1 MSENARTRWQAR
13 YEKSRVREVDFTTLS
28 GLELEPA
35 YGTDDSEWPGEFPF
49 TRGLYPTGY
58 RGRSWTIR
66 QFAGFG
72 NAQQTNERYRMILGR
87 GGGGLSVAF
96 DMPTLMG
103 RDSDDP
109 KSLGEVGHC
118 GVAIDSAADMEVL
131 FDGIDLGD
139 VTTSM
144 TISGPAVPVF
154 CMMIVAAER
163 AGVDTGKLNG
173 TLQTDIFK
181 EYIAQKEWIFGPEPH
196 LRLIGDL
203 MEYCAEKIPAYKPL
217 SVSGYHIRE
226 AGSTAAQELA
236 FTLADG
242 FGYVELGLSR
252 GLDVDVFAPGL
263 SFFFDAHVDFFEEI
277 AKFRAA
283 RRIWARWMRDVY
295 GATTDKAQ
303 WLRFHTQTAGVS
315 LTAQQP
321 YNNVVRTGIEALS
334 AVLGG
339 TNSLHTNAL
348 DETLALPSEQAAE
361 IALRTQ
367 QVIMEET
374 GVVNVADPLGGSWYV
389 EALTDRIEAEAN
401 AIFDQI
407 LAMGGSTAHLRPA
420 RADRRGRRSRRVAR
434 SPAGSCAAS
443 RTAGSCP
450 RSPRRR
456 SSTRSSLEKGEKRIV
471 GVNCH
476 TESVTHDLEI
486 LRVSHEVEVEQV
498 RVLAARRQAARRRG
512 RDGGAG
518 RMVDGGARR
527 REHDRADARRGAR
540 RGDARRDLRRAAGRV
555 GRVPR
560 TGPVLSRRRR
570 SLGLAHDAAAVLP
583 PGRDRPVRPQ
593 APAPQPA
600 AGGTRGRRPAAGGS
614 SYAVEVTEENFQAT
628 IESSMTA
635 PVLLVFYSPTRMPES
650 QQLADDLVDAVD
662 GVRGPV
668 PGRPGRHR
676 RRAGD
681 RAGDADPVDPA
692 GGRGPRRPSG
702 AADPGRAAARRAA
715 LRADHQVMQ
724 QLTAQ
729 GMTGRHQ
736 PRVGRPSTPTAT
748 ASPTSTRATPPPRT
762 RSATV
767 TSTARSR
774 STRSSSTPTPPTPR
788 PPPAWRWPRSCSA
801 PRASTSTPP
810 GAAAAANP
818 DDVDAQTMVADLDM
832 LGGHVEDAFNRLIEL
847 VRRTSGDDRNQAR
860 EHLLGL
866 FGAVG
871 NDDPRV
877 LKGRQSLASALF

>member
-1 MSENARTRWQAR
+1 MSENARARWQRR
-13 YEKSRVREVDFTTLS
+13 YESARVRDADFTTLS
-28 GLELEPA
+28 GVELAPA

-58 RGRSWTIR
+58 RGRTWTIR

-109 KSLGEVGHC
+109 KALGEVGHC
-118 GVAIDSAADMEVL
+118 GVAIDSVADMEVL
-131 FDGIDLGD
+131 CAGIDPGD
-139 VTTSM
+139 GATSR

-154 CMMIVAAER
+154 CMMLVAAER
-163 AGVDTGKLNG
+163 AGVDTRTLNG

-181 EYIAQKEWIFGPEPH
+181 EYIAQKEWLFEPEPH
-196 LRLIGDL
+196 LKLIGDL
-203 MEYCAEKIPAYKPL
+203 MEYCAANIPAYKPL

-295 GATTDKAQ
+295 GATSEKAQ

-389 EALTDRIEAEAN
+389 EALTDRIEAEAT
-401 AIFDQI
+401 AIFDRI
-407 LAMGGSTAHLRPA
+407 LAMGGSTLTSDQPERIAEAVRGGEWLVTRGLLRGIEEGWFMSEIA
-420 RADRRGRRSRRVAR
+420 EAAFQYQVA
-434 SPAGSCAAS
+434 
-443 RTAGSCP
+443 
-450 RSPRRR
+450 
-456 SSTRSSLEKGEKRIV
+456 LEKRDKRIV

-476 TESVTHDLEI
+476 EESVTHELEI

-498 RVLAARRQAARRRG
+498 RTLTARRTARDDAAVR
-512 RDGGAG
+512 AALT
-518 RMVDGGARR
+518 RMVDAA
-527 REHDRADARRGAR
+527 RADENLIEPML
-540 RGDARRDLRRAAGRV
+540 DACRAEA
-555 GRVPR
+555 
-560 TGPVLSRRRR
+560 T
-570 SLGLAHDAAAVLP
+570 LGEICD
-583 PGRDRPVRPQ
+583 
-593 APAPQPA
+593 
-600 AGGTRGRRPAAGGS
+600 
-614 SYAVEVTEENFQAT
+614 
-628 IESSMTA
+628 
-635 PVLLVFYSPTRMPES
+635 
-650 QQLADDLVDAVD
+650 
-662 GVRGPV
+662 
-668 PGRPGRHR
+668 
-676 RRAGD
+676 
-681 RAGDADPVDPA
+681 
-692 GGRGPRRPSG
+692 
-702 AADPGRAAARRAA
+702 A
-715 LRADHQVMQ
+715 LRAEW
-724 QLTAQ
+724 
-729 GMTGRHQ
+729 GEYRE
-736 PRVGRPSTPTAT
+736 P
-748 ASPTSTRATPPPRT
+748 
-762 RSATV
+762 
-767 TSTARSR
+767 AR
-774 STRSSSTPTPPTPR
+774 
-788 PPPAWRWPRSCSA
+788 
-801 PRASTSTPP
+801 
-810 GAAAAANP
+810 
-818 DDVDAQTMVADLDM
+818 
-832 LGGHVEDAFNRLIEL
+832 F
-847 VRRTSGDDRNQAR
+847 
-860 EHLLGL
+860 
-866 FGAVG
+866 
-871 NDDPRV
+871 
-877 LKGRQSLASALF
+877 

>member
-1 MSENARTRWQAR
+1 MTENARTRWQSR
-13 YEKSRVREVDFTTLS
+13 YESSRVREADFTTLS
-28 GLELEPA
+28 GVEVEPA

-58 RGRSWTIR
+58 RGRTWTIR

-72 NAQQTNERYRMILGR
+72 NAQQTNERYQMILGR

-109 KSLGEVGHC
+109 KALGEVGHC
-118 GVAIDSAADMEVL
+118 GVAIDSVADMEVL
-131 FDGIDLGD
+131 FDGIDLSQ

-154 CMMIVAAER
+154 CMMLVAAER

-181 EYIAQKEWIFGPEPH
+181 EYIAQKEWLFGPEPH

-203 MEYCAEKIPAYKPL
+203 MEHCAEKIPAYKPL

-283 RRIWARWMRDVY
+283 RRIWARWLRDVY
-295 GATTDKAQ
+295 GAQTEKAQ
-303 WLRFHTQTAGVS
+303 WMRFHTQTAGVS

-389 EALTDRIEAEAN
+389 EALTDKIEAEAN
-401 AIFDQI
+401 AIFDKI
-407 LAMGGSTAHLRPA
+407 LAMGGSTLTHDDVEGLAA
-420 RADRRGRRSRRVAR
+420 SARRGENPVTQGLLRGIEDGWFMSEIAEAAFQYQVA
-434 SPAGSCAAS
+434 
-443 RTAGSCP
+443 
-450 RSPRRR
+450 
-456 SSTRSSLEKGEKRIV
+456 LEKGDKRIV

-476 TESVTHDLEI
+476 TDSVTHDLEI

-498 RVLAARRQAARRRG
+498 RALAQR
-512 RDGGAG
+512 
-518 RMVDGGARR
+518 
-527 REHDRADARRGAR
+527 RAD
-540 RGDARRDLRRAAGRV
+540 RD
-555 GRVPR
+555 
-560 TGPVLSRRRR
+560 
-570 SLGLAHDAAAVLP
+570 DAAA
-583 PGRDRPVRPQ
+583 R
-593 APAPQPA
+593 A
-600 AGGTRGRRPAAGGS
+600 
-614 SYAVEVTEENFQAT
+614 AVERMVEVSRTDGNM
-628 IESSMTA
+628 IESMLEA
-635 PVLLVFYSPTRMPES
+635 C
-650 QQLADDLVDAVD
+650 
-662 GVRGPV
+662 
-668 PGRPGRHR
+668 
-676 RRAGD
+676 RAEATLGEICD
-681 RAGDADPVDPA
+681 
-692 GGRGPRRPSG
+692 
-702 AADPGRAAARRAA
+702 A
-715 LRADHQVMQ
+715 LRAEW
-724 QLTAQ
+724 
-729 GMTGRHQ
+729 GEYRE
-736 PRVGRPSTPTAT
+736 P
-748 ASPTSTRATPPPRT
+748 
-762 RSATV
+762 
-767 TSTARSR
+767 AR
-774 STRSSSTPTPPTPR
+774 
-788 PPPAWRWPRSCSA
+788 
-801 PRASTSTPP
+801 
-810 GAAAAANP
+810 
-818 DDVDAQTMVADLDM
+818 
-832 LGGHVEDAFNRLIEL
+832 F
-847 VRRTSGDDRNQAR
+847 
-860 EHLLGL
+860 
-866 FGAVG
+866 
-871 NDDPRV
+871 
-877 LKGRQSLASALF
+877 